1 MWIVFAGGARVK
13 IAAIIIIPQNT
24 KKEDLYFNDFFLPA
38 EIARRLQTLALIQ
51 EVFLATGDD
60 YCERAPD
67 GCSKISYGR
76 EGELA
81 FLKSFFSGMD
91 FEHALLVQYDSPF
104 LDPEIVGEMLKLHGT
119 YLPEYTYSE
128 NVPSGFCGE
137 IVSRALMESVPESM
151 GAELSL
157 SKIIKSNLHRFD
169 VEIYYSHPDVRDR
182 RLSFRS
188 GNLRERR
195 IMQKIV
201 ALHGA
206 VPKYAEIDEVLRKFP
221 DSLYIAP
228 SYLELELTGQCS
240 LDCIFCYRKTLGRE
254 HGQMEIAVFRKV
266 LEGMR
271 EFGLPYH
278 ICCGGSGEP
287 LMHPE
292 LYEMMDLALSE
303 KDVQGVVIETNGI
316 FADANFAQYV
326 AGKSGKARVI
336 VNLNAVDA
344 QTYRALHG
352 GDHYDAVV
360 ANIERLRGVVNEPDA
375 LYVQIMKINE
385 TEKFLDKYYDI
396 WEAKGVPII
405 LQKQNT
411 YLGRIQD
418 RRYSDLS
425 PLERIPCW
433 HLQRDMYVLFD
444 GTVSFCKQDVD
455 GAVPRGNVNNSTM
468 RELFEKGREFF
479 IKDYKGN
486 LTKNPDC
493 SACDEWYTFNL

>member
-1 MWIVFAGGARVK
+1 MK

-24 KKEDLYFNDFFLPA
+24 KKEDLYFNDVFLPA
-38 EIARRLQTLALIQ
+38 ELAKRLHALPQIQ
-51 EVFLATGDD
+51 DVFLAAGED
-60 YCERAPD
+60 YCERIPD
-67 GCSKISYGR
+67 GASKIDYGR
-76 EGELA
+76 EGEPA
-81 FLKSFFSGMD
+81 FLKSFFAGKD

-104 LDPEIVGEMLKLHGT
+104 LDPEIIGEMLKLHST

-137 IVSRALMESVPESM
+137 IVSRALMESVPERM
-151 GAELSL
+151 GAGLSL
-157 SKIIKSNLHRFD
+157 SKIIKTNLHRFD

-188 GNLRERR
+188 ANLRERK
-195 IMQKIV
+195 IMEKIV
-201 ALHGA
+201 EFHGA
-206 VPKYAEIDEVLRKFP
+206 IPRYAEVAEVLKNYP
-221 DSLYIAP
+221 DALYIAP

-240 LDCIFCYRKTLGRE
+240 LNCIFCYRKTLGSE
-254 HGQMEIAVFRKV
+254 HGQMEISVFQNV

-287 LMHPE
+287 LMHPQ
-292 LYEMMDLALSE
+292 LYEMMDLALAESN
-303 KDVQGVVIETNGI
+303 VQGVVIETNGI

-326 AGKSGKARVI
+326 AGKSGKIRVI

-360 ANIERLRGVVNEPDA
+360 GNIERLRGVVNEPDA

-385 TEKFLDKYYDI
+385 TENFLDKYYDI
-396 WEAKGVPII
+396 WEQKGVPII

-433 HLQRDMYVLFD
+433 HLQRDMYVLSD
-444 GTVSFCKQDVD
+444 GTVCFCKQDVD
-455 GAVPRGNVNNSTM
+455 GAAPRGNVKYSTM
-468 RELFEKGREFF
+468 KELFEKGREFF
-479 IKDYKGN
+479 VDDYKGK
-486 LTKNPDC
+486 LAKEPDC